1 MFDKNRIIDRCEQVV
16 ESIDLIL
23 HWSEA
28 INTPEE
34 FLLSPD
40 SVLVFDGCVMRLQII
55 GESIKKID
63 DQTNGELLSS
73 FPRCPWRKII
83 GLRNII
89 SHEYSSIDE
98 AIIFA
103 IIKQSLLPFEI
114 ECLANYHKP
123 SINHYFCGITY

>member
-40 SVLVFDGCVMRLQII
+40 SVWYLTDVSCVFKL
-55 GESIKKID
+55 
-63 DQTNGELLSS
+63 
-73 FPRCPWRKII
+73 
-83 GLRNII
+83 
-89 SHEYSSIDE
+89 
-98 AIIFA
+98 
-103 IIKQSLLPFEI
+103 
-114 ECLANYHKP
+114 
-123 SINHYFCGITY
+123 

>member
-40 SVLVFDGCVMRLQII
+40 SVF
-55 GESIKKID
+55 
-63 DQTNGELLSS
+63 
-73 FPRCPWRKII
+73 
-83 GLRNII
+83 
-89 SHEYSSIDE
+89 
-98 AIIFA
+98 
-103 IIKQSLLPFEI
+103 
-114 ECLANYHKP
+114 
-123 SINHYFCGITY
+123 GI

>member
-40 SVLVFDGCVMRLQII
+40 
-55 GESIKKID
+55 
-63 DQTNGELLSS
+63 ELLLS
-73 FPRCPWRKII
+73 FPDVPWRKII

-103 IIKQSLLPFEI
+103 IIKQSLLPLKSNVLRI
-114 ECLANYHKP
+114 
-123 SINHYFCGITY
+123 ITSLQ

>member
-1 MFDKNRIIDRCEQVV
+1 MFDKNRIIDRCDQVV

-63 DQTNGELLSS
+63 DQTNGELLLS
-73 FPRCPWRKII
+73 FPDVPWRKII

-103 IIKQSLLPFEI
+103 IIKQSLLPLKSNVLRI
-114 ECLANYHKP
+114 
-123 SINHYFCGITY
+123 ITSLQ

>member
-63 DQTNGELLSS
+63 DQTNGELLLS
-73 FPRCPWRKII
+73 FPDVPWRKII

-98 AIIFA
+98 AIIC
-103 IIKQSLLPFEI
+103 LLYTSDAADE
-114 ECLANYHKP
+114 
-123 SINHYFCGITY
+123 

>member
-63 DQTNGELLSS
+63 DQTNGELLLS
-73 FPRCPWRKII
+73 FPDVPCRKII

-89 SHEYSSIDE
+89 SHE
-98 AIIFA
+98 
-103 IIKQSLLPFEI
+103 
-114 ECLANYHKP
+114 
-123 SINHYFCGITY
+123 

>member
-63 DQTNGELLSS
+63 DQTNGELLLS
-73 FPRCPWRKII
+73 FPDVPWRKII

-89 SHEYSSIDE
+89 SHEYSSIE
-98 AIIFA
+98 T
-103 IIKQSLLPFEI
+103 KSSSLEI

>member
-1 MFDKNRIIDRCEQVV
+1 MLDKNRIIDRCEQVV

-63 DQTNGELLSS
+63 DQTKSS
-73 FPRCPWRKII
+73 
-83 GLRNII
+83 
-89 SHEYSSIDE
+89 S
-98 AIIFA
+98 
-103 IIKQSLLPFEI
+103 FEI